1 MDLVAPIDGWLNSPV
16 ENEKEFSASKSSMR
30 YESTL

>member
-1 MDLVAPIDGWLNSPV
+1 LRQLFESLDGWLNSPV
-16 ENEKEFSASKSSMR
+16 ENEEFSFSKSSMR